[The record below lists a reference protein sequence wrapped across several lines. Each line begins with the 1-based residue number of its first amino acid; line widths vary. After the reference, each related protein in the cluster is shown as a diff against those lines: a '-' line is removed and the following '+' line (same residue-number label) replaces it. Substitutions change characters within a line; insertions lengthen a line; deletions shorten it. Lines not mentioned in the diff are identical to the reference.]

1 MDLSNL
7 QSRVPPH
14 PRSLH
19 HHLLPKPS
27 SSTYHRDK
35 RLIVAASLLAIPFLF
50 YLLSTAFGLF
60 RSPRF
65 VRHQPKPNLFGIVID
80 AASSGS
86 RVHVYEFLNDGA
98 VIGLDGTGSSSLK
111 VEPGLHRFADD
122 PEAAG
127 RSVSKLVQFAKSR
140 VPRSEWRNTKVQ
152 LMCTTEVERLELRS
166 REAILESCRRVLRS
180 SGFLFKDQWAAIMEG
195 EEEALYAW
203 VAANYALGTLGGEP
217 QETTGIVKLG
227 GASMQVAIS
236 PRDPRV
242 IQLSRMI
249 KLAGVKYNIYVKS
262 MPYFGQ
268 DAMWDSLSEL
278 HKSKDLLS
286 SFSSTESIVRN
297 PCIRGAYESASNE
310 SDAKLLRSYTVGNF
324 SACKSEV
331 AALLKKRP
339 DKCLHEPCEIT
350 SSNLLELQGKPVPPD
365 KFYFIS
371 EFFGLVPRASL
382 SELEVAGHH
391 YCEDDWNK
399 LKNQYHNVDDLNL
412 SRYCFSSAYVVVLL
426 HDSFGIPMTDKRIGF
441 ANDTNADP
449 APDWTL
455 GAFIL
460 EAMQDPLEVATE
472 NLGEIVGS
480 DAVAYFSFFA
490 VLLIAVL
497 GSFFLLR
504 CQKPQV
510 KTIYD
515 LEKGHYIVTRVPR

>member
-286 SFSSTESIVRN
+286 
-297 PCIRGAYESASNE
+297 Y
-310 SDAKLLRSYTVGNF
+310 
-324 SACKSEV
+324 
-331 AALLKKRP
+331 
-339 DKCLHEPCEIT
+339 KCLHEPCEIT